1 MNRQVRRVGLVLTL
15 MFLALFA
22 MASSI
27 QVIRTEALYE
37 DPRNVRASYEIY
49 KTQRGSI
56 LVGGEEIASSVPV
69 NDAYR
74 FQREYESQIYSPVTG
89 FFSIFT
95 GSQGIEREMN
105 EYLSGQSSAQF
116 FEQINALLDGTP
128 VTGAAVE
135 LTLDPA
141 VQRAAWDAL
150 GNRKGAII
158 AMDPTTGRIL
168 AMVSKPT
175 FDANKLAGLTYGPVS
190 DAYRGYLDDENDPLI
205 NRTIAGDL
213 YHPGSVFK
221 LVVAAAALE
230 SGRYTATTQFENL
243 ERYRLP
249 GTITDIE
256 NASGSTCG
264 TGEFVSLETALIKS
278 CNIPFAMLAAELG
291 EDAIR
296 AQAELMGFGDRIEIP
311 MSVTPSIYPTD
322 LDAAQLAMTSFG
334 QFDVRVTP
342 MQMAM
347 VTAAIAN
354 QGVVMTPQLVDLVVA
369 SNLNV
374 LAQPAPTVYSSPISR
389 TTAGLLTRM
398 MVDSVEVG
406 VATRASIPQVAVA
419 GKTGTAQNG
428 PRDPF
433 TLWFTGFAPAEAPQ
447 VVVTVVVE
455 DGGGIGQNGTGNQ
468 IAAPIARAVMQ
479 AVLDK

>member
-27 QVIRTEALYE
+27 QVVRSESLYQ

-56 LVGGEEIASSVPV
+56 LVGGEVVVNSVPI

-74 FQREYESQIYSPVTG
+74 FRREYESQIYSSVIG
-89 FFSIFT
+89 FFSIFSGST
-95 GSQGIEREMN
+95 GLEREMN
-105 EYLSGQSSAQF
+105 TYLSGQSSAQF

-150 GNRKGAII
+150 GNRKGAVVAIE
-158 AMDPTTGRIL
+158 PTTGRIL

-175 FDANKLAGLTYGPVS
+175 FDANMLAGSLYGPVN
-190 DAYRGYLDDENDPLI
+190 DAFRNYSEDELQPLI
-205 NRTIAGDL
+205 NRAIAGPL

-230 SGRYTATTQFENL
+230 SGNYRVTSVFENL
-243 ERYRLP
+243 ESYRLP
-249 GTITDIE
+249 GTATDIF
-256 NASGSTCG
+256 NSSRGGCGSGETV
-264 TGEFVSLETALIKS
+264 TLEKALILS
-278 CNIPFAMLAAELG
+278 CNIPFAMLAVELG
-291 EDAIR
+291 QDKIK
-296 AQAELMGFGDRIEIP
+296 AQAELMGFGDAIEIP
-311 MSVTPSIYPTD
+311 TRATPSSYPEGMD
-322 LDAAQLAMTSFG
+322 RAQTALTGFG
-334 QFDVRVTP
+334 QFDVRTSP
-342 MQMAM
+342 LQMAM

-354 QGVVMTPQLVDLVVA
+354 QGVIMTPQLVDLVVA

-374 LAQPAPTVYSSPISR
+374 LAKPQPTVYSAPISR
-389 TTAGLLTRM
+389 QTAGLLTRM

-406 VATRASIPQVAVA
+406 VASRASIPQIAVA

-428 PRDPF
+428 PDDPY
-433 TLWFTGFAPAEAPQ
+433 TLWFTGFAPAEAPR

-468 IAAPIARAVMQ
+468 IAAPIARAVME
-479 AVLDK
+479 AVLSR

>member
-27 QVIRTEALYE
+27 QVLRTDALYE
-37 DPRNVRASYEIY
+37 DPRNVRASLDIY

-56 LVGGEEIASSVPV
+56 LVGGEQIVSSVPV
-69 NDAYR
+69 NDEYR
-74 FQREYESQIYSPVTG
+74 FLREYESQIYSPVTG
-89 FFSIFT
+89 YFSIFT
-95 GSQGIEREMN
+95 GSTGIERVMN
-105 EYLSGQSSAQF
+105 NYLSGQSSAQF

-135 LTLDPA
+135 LTLDPDI
-141 VQRAAWDAL
+141 QRAAWDAL
-150 GNRKGAII
+150 GNRRGAVV
-158 AMDPTTGRIL
+158 AMDPATGRIL

-175 FDANKLAGLTYGPVS
+175 FDANLLAGLSFGEVS
-190 DAYRGYLDDENDPLI
+190 DAYRSYIDSADAPLI
-205 NRTIAGDL
+205 NRAIGGDL

-230 SGRYTATTQFENL
+230 SGNYTAQSQFENL
-243 ERYRLP
+243 ESFRLP
-249 GTITDIE
+249 GTLTEIR
-256 NASGSTCG
+256 NASRTSCG
-264 TGEFVSLETALIKS
+264 VGDTVTLEEALIRS
-278 CNIPFAMLAAELG
+278 CNIPFALLAIELG
-291 EDAIR
+291 QDKIR
-296 AQAELMGFGDRIEIP
+296 AQAELMGFGDLVEIP
-311 MSVTPSIYPTD
+311 LGVTPSIYPSG
-322 LDAAQLAMTSFG
+322 LDAAQTALTGFG
-334 QFDVRVTP
+334 QFDVRTSP

-354 QGVVMTPQLVDLVVA
+354 QGVIMTPQLVESVVS

-374 LAQPAPTVYSSPISR
+374 LEQLQPNVYSSPMSR
-389 TTAGLLTRM
+389 QTAGLLTRM
-398 MVDSVEVG
+398 MVDSVELG
-406 VATRASIPQVAVA
+406 VAGRAGVPGVAVA

-428 PRDPF
+428 PSDPY
-433 TLWFTGFAPAEAPQ
+433 TLWFTGFAPAEAPE

-468 IAAPIARAVMQ
+468 IAAPIAKAVIE
-479 AVLDK
+479 AVLGR

>member
-27 QVIRTEALYE
+27 QVLRTEALYE
-37 DPRNVRASYEIY
+37 DPRNVRASFEIY

-56 LVGGEEIASSVPV
+56 LIGGEAVVTSIPV

-74 FQREYESQIYSPVTG
+74 FIRDYESQIYAPVIG
-89 FFSIFT
+89 YFSIFS

-135 LTLDPA
+135 LTLDPE

-150 GNRKGAII
+150 GNRQGAIVAI
-158 AMDPTTGRIL
+158 EPSTGRIL

-175 FDANKLAGLTYGPVS
+175 FDANLLSGHLYGPVN
-190 DAYRGYLDDENDPLI
+190 DAFREYSESEDQPLV
-205 NRTIAGDL
+205 NRAIGGDL

-230 SGRYTATTQFENL
+230 SGLYTATSEFENR
-243 ERYRLP
+243 EFYRLP
-249 GTITDIE
+249 GTITDVR
-256 NASGSTCG
+256 NSSRTTCG
-264 TGEFVSLETALIKS
+264 EGETVTLQQALIRS
-278 CNIPFAMLAAELG
+278 CNVPFAMLAVELG
-291 EDAIR
+291 QDKIR
-296 AQAELMGFGDRIEIP
+296 AQAELMGFGDDISIP
-311 MSVTPSIYPTD
+311 LSVTPSIYPSDMD
-322 LDAAQLAMTSFG
+322 LAQTALSGFG
-334 QFDVRVTP
+334 QFDVRTSP
-342 MQMAM
+342 LQMAM
-347 VTAAIAN
+347 VTSAIAN
-354 QGVVMTPQLVDLVVA
+354 QGIIMTPQLVDLVVA

-374 LAQPAPTVYSSPISR
+374 LSQPVPTVYSSPMSR
-389 TTAGLLTRM
+389 QTAGLLTRM

-406 VATRASIPQVAVA
+406 VANRASIPQVAVA

-428 PRDPF
+428 PDDPY
-433 TLWFTGFAPAEAPQ
+433 TLWFTGFAPAEAPE

-455 DGGGIGQNGTGNQ
+455 DGGGVGQNGTGNQ
-468 IAAPIARAVMQ
+468 IAAPIAKAVME
-479 AVLDK
+479 AVLNR

>member
-1 MNRQVRRVGLVLTL
+1 MNRQVRRVGFVLTL
-15 MFLALFA
+15 MFLGLFA

-27 QVIRTEALYE
+27 QVLRTDALY
-37 DPRNVRASYEIY
+37 DDSRNVRASYEIY

-56 LVGGEEIASSVPV
+56 LVGGEEVATSIPI

-74 FQREYESQIYSPVTG
+74 FLREYESQIYSPVTG
-89 FFSIFT
+89 YFSIFS

-105 EYLSGQSSAQF
+105 EFLSGQSSAQF

-135 LTLDPA
+135 LTLDPD

-150 GNRKGAII
+150 GSRKGAVV
-158 AMDPTTGRIL
+158 ALEPATGRIL

-175 FDANKLAGLTYGPVS
+175 FDANKLAGHLYGPVV
-190 DAYRGYLDDENDPLI
+190 DAYRGYLEDEDNPLV
-205 NRTIAGDL
+205 NRVIAGDL

-230 SGRYTATTQFENL
+230 SGKYTALSEFENL
-243 ERYRLP
+243 DRYRLP

-256 NASGSTCG
+256 NSSGSTCG
-264 TGEFVSLETALIKS
+264 AGEFVTLETALIRS
-278 CNIPFAMLAAELG
+278 CNIPFAMLAVALG

-296 AQAELMGFGDRIEIP
+296 AQAELMGFGDQIEIP
-311 MSVTPSIYPTD
+311 MSVTPSVYPTD
-322 LDAAQLAMTSFG
+322 MELSEVALSGFG
-334 QFDVRVTP
+334 QFDVRVSP
-342 MQMAM
+342 LQMAM
-347 VTAAIAN
+347 ATAAIAN
-354 QGVVMTPQLVDLVVA
+354 QGVIMKPQLVDLVVA

-374 LAQPAPTVYSSPISR
+374 LSQPQPEVYSSPISR
-389 TTAGLLTRM
+389 QTAGLLTRM
-398 MVDSVEVG
+398 MVDSVELG
-406 VATRASIPQVAVA
+406 VAGRAGISQVAVA
-419 GKTGTAQNG
+419 GKTGTAENG
-428 PRDPF
+428 PSDPY
-433 TLWFTGFAPAEAPQ
+433 TLWFTGFAPAEAPE

-468 IAAPIARAVMQ
+468 IAAPIAKAVME
-479 AVLDK
+479 AVLNK